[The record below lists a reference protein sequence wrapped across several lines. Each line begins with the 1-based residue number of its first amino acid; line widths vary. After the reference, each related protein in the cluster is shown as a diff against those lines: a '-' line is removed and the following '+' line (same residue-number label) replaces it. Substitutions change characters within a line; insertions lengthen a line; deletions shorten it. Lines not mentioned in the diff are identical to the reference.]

1 MFGLLDRD
9 MKYILEAIGEL
20 EEIESVIL
28 FGSRAMGNYKKGSD
42 VDIAVVGKDV
52 KIETISKLS
61 ESLNEIY
68 PLPLFF
74 DVINYGEI
82 SNDKLKEHIDTY
94 GIEIYERE

>member
-94 GIEIYERE
+94 GIKIYERE